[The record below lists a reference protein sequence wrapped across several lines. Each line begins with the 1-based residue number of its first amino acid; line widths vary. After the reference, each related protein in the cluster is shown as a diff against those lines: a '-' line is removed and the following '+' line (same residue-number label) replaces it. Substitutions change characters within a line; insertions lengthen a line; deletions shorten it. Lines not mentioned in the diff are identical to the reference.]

1 MSSDTIQWAL
11 ELMQRPGGKVQVETL
26 EQVITGR
33 LRAIKSEDSQV
44 MLVVGDC
51 DINISDIIVLTSAS

>member
-1 MSSDTIQWAL
+1 MSSDIIQWAL

-33 LRAIKSEDSQV
+33 LRAIKTEDDRAMV
-44 MLVVGDC
+44 VVGDC
-51 DINISDIIVLTSAS
+51 DIDIRDIIALTSAP